1 MNEKELMI
9 EAFIQMDNE
18 DIVKFFDVLNTKFGG
33 QWVEDWFAMIHENM
47 ADRLEEMIDSGE
59 VDVSGVKDEKD
70 AVGKLFN
77 MLK

>member
-1 MNEKELMI
+1 
-9 EAFIQMDNE
+9 
-18 DIVKFFDVLNTKFGG
+18 
-33 QWVEDWFAMIHENM
+33 MIHENM